1 MTQTTN
7 GSAGVP
13 PRQQAAAGGAS
24 GRRKL
29 LRSASG
35 MSLVTMLSRVLGLF
49 REQAR
54 AYFLG
59 TGAGSDA
66 FGIAFMIP
74 NLFRRLVGEGAMTAA
89 FVPVFTR
96 MMDKEN
102 RQELWDFANRFF
114 LLLSAILT
122 AIAVVGI
129 IASGL
134 LVRHVFARGFVE
146 DVAKTELTVSL
157 TRWMFFYLFFVSLA
171 ALIQG
176 MLNCFG
182 RFVIPAFTPIL
193 FNLAVIGAAFLFGRT
208 MDQPAY
214 AFAAGVV
221 VGGVLQ
227 LGFQL
232 PFIWRLGFRLRPTLK
247 IFHKASREVLGLMSY
262 GLFGMGI
269 YQINVAVSNAVASY
283 LGEGAVSSLQYSNRL
298 MELTLGVFI
307 ISISTVIL
315 PAMARQLSAG
325 RKGEALETLAYAIR
339 LVLFISLPASVGM
352 ILLRYPVI
360 KLLFTFSDGKFDL
373 VSTQLTA
380 QAVLYHLLGLVPLGL
395 SRVCVGVFYAAKDMK
410 TPVKAAAGSMMV
422 NLVACLTLPAWL
434 GHGGV
439 ALANSLAALFTAVLL
454 MLFIRRRFG
463 SPDSGWRVTGGA
475 LRALASGLLMGLV
488 VWWMAEKLF
497 RLNLIASKLQLG
509 LSLGGVIAVGLAVYF
524 LSAWAMGAAEP
535 KELLS
540 LLRRKGSS
548 AKNGDPVSH

>member
-1 MTQTTN
+1 VTETTKGSEGVPADPHPPAGD
-7 GSAGVP
+7 GSAK
-13 PRQQAAAGGAS
+13 
-24 GRRKL
+24 RRL
-29 LRSASG
+29 LRSATG
-35 MSLVTMLSRVLGLF
+35 MSLVTMFSRVLGLF

-59 TGAGSDA
+59 TGAGADA

-102 RQELWDFANRFF
+102 REDLWEFANRFF

-122 AIAVVGI
+122 VITVAGI
-129 IASGL
+129 LASGV

-146 DVAKTELTVSL
+146 DAAKMELTVSL
-157 TRWMFFYLFFVSLA
+157 TRWMFFYLFFISLA

-176 MLNCFG
+176 MLNSFG
-182 RFVIPAFTPIL
+182 RFVVSAFTPVL
-193 FNLAVIGAAFLFGRT
+193 LNVAVIGAAFLFGRS

-214 AFAAGVV
+214 AFAVGVL

-227 LGFQL
+227 LGFQV
-232 PFIWRLGFRLRPTLK
+232 PFIWRLGFRLRPTLR
-247 IFHKASREVLGLMSY
+247 IAHKASREVLGLMGY
-262 GLFGMGI
+262 GVFGMGI

-315 PAMARQLSAG
+315 PSMARQLSAG
-325 RKGEALETLAYAIR
+325 RQGEALETLAFAIR
-339 LVLFISLPASVGM
+339 MVIFISLPAAVGL

-360 KLLFTFSDGKFDL
+360 KLLFTFSGGKFDQL
-373 VSTQLTA
+373 STELTA
-380 QAVLYHLLGLVPLGL
+380 QAALYHLLGLVPLGL
-395 SRVCVGVFYAAKDMK
+395 SRVCVGVFYAARDMK
-410 TPVKAAAGSMMV
+410 TPVKAATGSMLV
-422 NLVACLTLPAWL
+422 NLAACLTLPAWL

-439 ALANSLAALFTAVLL
+439 ALANTLAALFMAVLL
-454 MLFIRRRFG
+454 VLLIRRRFG
-463 SPDSGWRVTGGA
+463 SPDRGWRVARGA
-475 LRALASGLLMGLV
+475 FRALLAGVLMGLS
-488 VWWMAEKLF
+488 VWWMSERLL
-497 RLNLIASKLQLG
+497 RLNLILSKAELA
-509 LSLGGVIAVGLAVYF
+509 LSLGGVIAVGGAIYF

-535 KELLS
+535 RELLA
-540 LLRRKGSS
+540 LVHRKGKP
-548 AKNGDPVSH
+548 ALDDQVNR

>member
-1 MTQTTN
+1 MDQTTN
-7 GSAGVP
+7 GSDES
-13 PRQQAAAGGAS
+13 RI
-24 GRRKL
+24 GRHRL
-29 LRSASG
+29 LRSAGG
-35 MSLVTMLSRVLGLF
+35 MSVVTMVSRVLGLF

-59 TGAGSDA
+59 TGAGADA

-96 MMDKEN
+96 MMEREN
-102 RQELWDFANRFF
+102 RDTLWDFANRFF
-114 LLLSAILT
+114 MLLSAILA
-122 AIAVVGI
+122 AITVAGI
-129 IASGL
+129 LASGV
-134 LVRHVFARGFVE
+134 LVEHVFARGFAG
-146 DVAKTELTVSL
+146 DPGKLELTVSL
-157 TRWMFFYLFFVSLA
+157 TRWMFFYLFFISLA

-193 FNLAVIGAAFLFGRT
+193 LNLSVIGAAFLLGRR

-214 AFAAGVV
+214 AFAIGVLAG
-221 VGGVLQ
+221 GLLQ

-232 PFIWRLGFRLRPTLK
+232 PFIWRLGFRVRPTLR
-247 IFHKASREVLGLMSY
+247 IFHRAGREVLGLMGY

-325 RKGEALETLAYAIR
+325 RRGEALETLAFAVR
-339 LVLFISLPASVGM
+339 MVVFISLPAALGL

-360 KLLFTFSDGKFDL
+360 RLLFTFSGGRFDE
-373 VSTQLTA
+373 VSTDLTA
-380 QAVLYHLLGLVPLGL
+380 WAVVFHLLGLVPLGL
-395 SRVCVGVFYAAKDMK
+395 SRICVAVFYADKDMK
-410 TPVKAAAGSMMV
+410 TPVKAAAGSMAV
-422 NLVACLTLPAWL
+422 NLVACVTLPAWL

-439 ALANSLAALFTAVLL
+439 ALANTLAALFTAALL
-454 MLFIRRRFG
+454 MLMIRRHFG
-463 SPDSGWRVTGGA
+463 SPASGWQVIGPA
-475 LRALASGLLMGLV
+475 LRALAAGALMGVV
-488 VWWMAEKLF
+488 VWWMAGELLVLD
-497 RLNLIASKLQLG
+497 RLTSKLDLG
-509 LSLGGVIAVGLAVYF
+509 LALGGVITVGTTVYF
-524 LSAWAMGAAEP
+524 LAALALGAAEP
-535 KELLS
+535 RELLA
-540 LLRRKGSS
+540 LLRRKGS
-548 AKNGDPVSH
+548 AVD